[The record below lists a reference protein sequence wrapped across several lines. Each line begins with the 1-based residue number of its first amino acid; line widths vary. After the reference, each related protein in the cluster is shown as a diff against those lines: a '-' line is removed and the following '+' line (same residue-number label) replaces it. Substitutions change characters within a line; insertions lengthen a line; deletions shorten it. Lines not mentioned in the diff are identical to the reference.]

1 MKHNEAT
8 IFIFIASI
16 ILGVLISSN
25 MNLGKF
31 NNKVLLNPAEY
42 QKAYNYNMKLDRD
55 IRNLKDEY
63 KEYSKKLK
71 KYKEDEY
78 NENKEK
84 LRNEMKNEILTNEMI
99 LGNEDVEGEGII
111 VILGDALQKLKD
123 PQITPMERM
132 SLMVHDRDILG
143 VINDLR
149 YAGAEAI
156 SINGQRV
163 TNKSYI
169 LCGGVFALIDG
180 IKIPGPFHI
189 KAIGDKEKLYSYI
202 EGNEASVSILKI
214 RGVDITVTKEDNMKI
229 IENDKKL
236 HYNYMKDSK
245 SNNK

>member
-8 IFIFIASI
+8 IFIFIASV

-71 KYKEDEY
+71 KYKEDEH
-78 NENKEK
+78 NENKDK
-84 LRNEMKNEILTNEMI
+84 LKDEMKNEILNNEMI
-99 LGNEDVEGEGII
+99 LGNEDVEGEGVI
-111 VILGDALQKLKD
+111 VTLGDAVEKLRN
-123 PQITPMERM
+123 PQIMPEERNF
-132 SLMVHDRDILG
+132 LMIHDKDISG

-163 TNKSYI
+163 TNRSYI
-169 LCGGVFALIDG
+169 LCVGVFVLVDG
-180 IKIPGPFHI
+180 VKVPGPFHI

-202 EGNEASVSILKI
+202 EGNEASVSLLKL

-236 HYNYMKDSK
+236 HYNYMKESK
-245 SNNK
+245 SDNK